1 MVSRY
6 EVRFSGEALDDINE
20 IYDNILS
27 VAWVLSADRWLKKF
41 FEKTEKLAVFP
52 EGNPAY
58 RGDSGRRF
66 LKVGKYIVIYSVKKE
81 EKQVW
86 VLRVLYGRRDVI
98 GILKNNN

>member
-1 MVSRY
+1 MVPKY
-6 EVRFSGEALDDINE
+6 EVRYSSEALDDIGE
-20 IYDNILS
+20 IYANILS
-27 VAWVLSADRWLKKF
+27 VAWTLSADKWLRNF

-66 LKVGKYIVIYSVKKE
+66 LRVGKYIVIYSVKKE

-86 VLRVLYGRRDVI
+86 VLRVIYGRREAWKV
-98 GILKNNN
+98 LERW